1 MNEQNEELMLG
12 MKAQPVQYFF
22 ANWNYPDEEKK
33 TFHEWIEKVVDHQ
46 VLDDSHNAGFTV
58 ENGSFFVSID
68 NGVLSL
74 G

>member
-1 MNEQNEELMLG
+1 MLG

-33 TFHEWIEKVVDHQ
+33 MFHEWIGKVVEHQ
-46 VLDDSHNAGFTV
+46 VLDESHQTGFTV
-58 ENGSFFVSID
+58 ENGSFFVSVYE
-68 NGVLSL
+68 GMLSL